1 MNATPLN
8 SVSVH
13 NWSGCIDSAAAI
25 VGVSRNSDFAA
36 RLERESAGT
45 RLREADELVVISD
58 GAS

>member
-8 SVSVH
+8 SMSVH
-13 NWSGCIDSAAAI
+13 NWSGCIDSAAI
-25 VGVSRNSDFAA
+25 GGVSRNSDFAA

-45 RLREADELVVISD
+45 GLREADELAVISD

>member
-1 MNATPLN
+1 
-8 SVSVH
+8 VH

-25 VGVSRNSDFAA
+25 GGVSRNPDFAA

-45 RLREADELVVISD
+45 GLREADELVVISD